1 MKNAKAKRKLDK
13 GLNRVGEIKAP
24 EAAQSGEFNS
34 ISNVLRYLLSNYKF
48 ILLVVLAALG
58 IYFNSLKGEFVAD
71 DILGFKENVEVRDLK
86 ASLKTLNLQKVIYAM
101 SFRFFDLNP
110 VPLHLTHV
118 LFHILAV
125 ILVFVLVSML
135 FDKKTAKLS
144 SLLFAVSPINTEAVS
159 WISAS
164 IYITNAM
171 GFLFMAVLYLLF
183 RNTNKIRYF
192 LGTVVVY
199 GITLVLVNNSFSVMF
214 IPLLIIIDQIYNYQ
228 FEKKVSSRFRFIPL
242 IFVMLIHIFL
252 IVRPYSARID
262 YLQGSFEANIEGSA
276 PYFERVPYEIYSNF
290 KLLSFPLGLS
300 IFHEGDV
307 VTDFDVFVFWAF
319 TVVVFGLI
327 LYLWE
332 IYREVS
338 GLLLFVVVS
347 LGPTFSP
354 VQTSSYFT
362 ERYLYLGNV
371 AFCSLVALFFI
382 WISKKARFDSLA
394 MILGGILVILYS
406 TKVIFRNREWSTPEN
421 LWKSAVRVVPNS
433 SRAHKL
439 LGETYLTK
447 KDYEGASDEFKKAI
461 ELRGGVYP
469 DAYNNLGL
477 SYLRLGKVNE
487 AEKIFMG
494 NINNYPLMWQSY
506 YNMSEVELVKGRV
519 SWAQSYLLKVLELD
533 PQNKDAKRVL
543 ESLSDAKEE

>member
-1 MKNAKAKRKLDK
+1 M
-13 GLNRVGEIKAP
+13 
-24 EAAQSGEFNS
+24 
-34 ISNVLRYLLSNYKF
+34 
-48 ILLVVLAALG
+48 
-58 IYFNSLKGEFVAD
+58 
-71 DILGFKENVEVRDLK
+71 
-86 ASLKTLNLQKVIYAM
+86 
-101 SFRFFDLNP
+101 
-110 VPLHLTHV
+110 
-118 LFHILAV
+118 
-125 ILVFVLVSML
+125 
-135 FDKKTAKLS
+135 
-144 SLLFAVSPINTEAVS
+144 
-159 WISAS
+159 
-164 IYITNAM
+164 
-171 GFLFMAVLYLLF
+171 
-183 RNTNKIRYF
+183 
-192 LGTVVVY
+192 
-199 GITLVLVNNSFSVMF
+199 
-214 IPLLIIIDQIYNYQ
+214 
-228 FEKKVSSRFRFIPL
+228 
-242 IFVMLIHIFL
+242 
-252 IVRPYSARID
+252 
-262 YLQGSFEANIEGSA
+262 
-276 PYFERVPYEIYSNF
+276 
-290 KLLSFPLGLS
+290 S